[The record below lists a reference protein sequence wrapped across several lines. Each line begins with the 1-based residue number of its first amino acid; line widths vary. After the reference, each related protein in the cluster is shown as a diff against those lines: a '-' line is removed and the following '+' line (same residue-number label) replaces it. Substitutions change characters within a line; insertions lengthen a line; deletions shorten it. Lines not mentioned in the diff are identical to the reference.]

1 MLKII
6 LKETIITLLLC
17 IAILLIL
24 GVLFYDYNPL
34 NKIVPNKISYTVPEE
49 IKNDI
54 QDNEVKDFLEGGF
67 NLVYSIDSSDLNIY
81 KKENSYVAGK
91 ENPFSEEDQEATGNI
106 VENGNNDK
114 NNNVAS
120 SNNANNTNR
129 PVQNAIGRK

>member
-34 NKIVPNKISYTVPEE
+34 NKIIPNKISYTVPEE

-54 QDNEVKDFLEGGF
+54 QDNEVQDFLEGGF

-91 ENPFSEEDQEATGNI
+91 ENPFSEEVEEPSGNS
-106 VENGNNDK
+106 VANGNNDK
-114 NNNVAS
+114 NNNGTS
-120 SNNANNTNR
+120 SNTANNTNK
-129 PVQNAIGRK
+129 PVQNVTGRK

>member
-34 NKIVPNKISYTVPEE
+34 NKIVPNKISYTAPEE
-49 IKNDI
+49 IRNDI

-91 ENPFSEEDQEATGNI
+91 ENPFSEEDKQTAGNI
-106 VENGNNDK
+106 TANGNNDK
-114 NNNVAS
+114 
-120 SNNANNTNR
+120 SNTGVTSNTATNTKL
-129 PVQNAIGRK
+129 PVQNITGKK

>member
-17 IAILLIL
+17 IAILLVL

-34 NKIVPNKISYTVPEE
+34 NKIIPNKISYTVPEE

-54 QDNEVKDFLEGGF
+54 QDNEVRDFLEGGF

-91 ENPFSEEDQEATGNI
+91 ENPFSEEVEETSGNS
-106 VENGNNDK
+106 VANGNNDK
-114 NNNVAS
+114 NNNGTS
-120 SNNANNTNR
+120 SNTANNTNK
-129 PVQNAIGRK
+129 PVQNATGRK